1 MENSNFN
8 TISLLS
14 VQVFISSAHVFF
26 ISSFSRM
33 AEKIVG
39 ECQVFLNLKS
49 STFRA
54 DYFYIIISFRRK
66 SRHSFVLSNQ

>member
-1 MENSNFN
+1 
-8 TISLLS
+8 
-14 VQVFISSAHVFF
+14 
-26 ISSFSRM
+26 M

-54 DYFYIIISFRRK
+54 DYFILLFLLGENHATPLSFRINV
-66 SRHSFVLSNQ
+66 FLAEAE

>member
-1 MENSNFN
+1 
-8 TISLLS
+8 
-14 VQVFISSAHVFF
+14 
-26 ISSFSRM
+26 M

-66 SRHSFVLSNQ
+66 SRHSFVLSNQRFSAEAE